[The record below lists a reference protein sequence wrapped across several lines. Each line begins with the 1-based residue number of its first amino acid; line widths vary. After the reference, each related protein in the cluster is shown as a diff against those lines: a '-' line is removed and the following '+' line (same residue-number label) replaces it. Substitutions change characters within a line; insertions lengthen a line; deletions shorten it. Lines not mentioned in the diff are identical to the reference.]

1 MPARPYTHPADLSLV
16 LDFLRVARPPERSED
31 FPTRVDLEELLA
43 DPQNQRNTRLW
54 FDSQG
59 RLTAWAMLSDYDSL
73 LFDTLPAQLA
83 TLGAEIVQWALENAR
98 GETDEGLYASC
109 LDDDTAR
116 IDFLLRH
123 GFEPQPD
130 STLHYARS
138 LDQPIPDPSLPPGF
152 SIRPLMG
159 ESEAAAAADL
169 HRAAFG
175 TDYMS
180 TDNRLIMM
188 RTSAYDPSLDLF
200 VVAPDGRL
208 AAYTMGSISVEANAR
223 AGRKIGYTDPVA
235 THPDFQRLGLARAV
249 LLAAMRLLKERG
261 MDTAKLGTDSE
272 NIAMQKTA
280 ESVGFVIESKT
291 LRFQKP
297 FP

>member
-1 MPARPYTHPADLSLV
+1 MPARPYTHPTDLSLI
-16 LDFLRVARPPERSED
+16 LDFLRVARPPERSDE
-31 FPTRVDLEELLA
+31 FPARVDLEELLA

-54 FDSQG
+54 FDPQG
-59 RLTAWAMLSDYDSL
+59 RLAAWAMLSDYDSL
-73 LFDTLPAQLA
+73 LFDTLPAQLT
-83 TLGAEIVQWALENAR
+83 TLGAEIVHWALENAR

-109 LDDDTAR
+109 LDDNSAR

-130 STLHYARS
+130 STLHYARP

-175 TDYMS
+175 TEYM
-180 TDNRLIMM
+180 TTKNRLVMM
-188 RTSAYDPSLDLF
+188 RTSMYNPALDLF
-200 VVAPDGRL
+200 VVTPDGRL

-235 THPDFQRLGLARAV
+235 THPDFQRLGLARAR
-249 LLAAMRLLKERG
+249 LLTAMRLLKDRG
-261 MDTAKLGTDSE
+261 MEIAKLGTDSE

-297 FP
+297 LS